1 MDRMRKD
8 NEESLRRIHGSSEA
22 LSVRIENIK
31 KRREDKSSNS
41 SHGEDEAYEEDVGGR
56 RNGKWS
62 LKLRIFKFNL
72 TVDNQLKST
81 SCYFKE

>member
-1 MDRMRKD
+1 MRKD

-41 SHGEDEAYEEDVGGR
+41 SHGEDEAYEEPCSSHGR
-56 RNGKWS
+56 E
-62 LKLRIFKFNL
+62 
-72 TVDNQLKST
+72 
-81 SCYFKE
+81 CH